1 MRAPLRVRMFLLAL
15 VALAAG
21 VAAWAYV
28 STHELGR
35 TWAGLQHGRPIT
47 WPPAPRHHAGGARP
61 SAVSHLVETAVAL
74 LRPAAAAALLVAT
87 AVLLSRAC
95 NRRRRARAT
104 TRWELRLGR
113 DDLANPYRVQ
123 EALEGIVGAIG
134 NRWYERLWRG
144 CDHFALEVHRLPDL
158 SIRFTV
164 AAPRALA
171 PAIQGPLEDLYPD
184 VELIEV
190 DGRPEW
196 SNAVVRL
203 KKRRQFVLSIQT
215 TRNYEHAFSESLVA
229 LLSAHDHESTVQLV
243 LTPAPAFVHRRAR
256 RLLKHRERS
265 LQVADKR
272 DPGELG
278 IDSVVEAKELK
289 GALELQHRSLLYAD
303 LRVMSR
309 DRTTARRVAG
319 LFSQLRSENA
329 LEPHNVYLRR
339 RLYARR
345 IAAAMANPIPGL
357 RSGVLSTSEL
367 ATLWQLPRARVKHA
381 RLPRA
386 AVRRAVAPPA
396 IERDAR
402 RVLLRDERGAGF
414 DRGSGPQVRTRAHRR
429 PGRRQELGHGPPL
442 RQRRP

>member
-1 MRAPLRVRMFLLAL
+1 MKSGAPGPDFSTGDRSPGRLHRAITQAARGPPPSRTSSKRRLR
-15 VALAAG
+15 
-21 VAAWAYV
+21 
-28 STHELGR
+28 SCGR
-35 TWAGLQHGRPIT
+35 LP
-47 WPPAPRHHAGGARP
+47 
-61 SAVSHLVETAVAL
+61 
-74 LRPAAAAALLVAT
+74 AAALLVAT

-171 PAIQGPLEDLYPD
+171 PAIRGPLEDLYPD

-196 SNAVVRL
+196 SDAVVRL
-203 KKRRQFVLSIQT
+203 KKRGQFVLSIQT

-243 LTPAPAFVHRRAR
+243 LTPAPAFVYHRAR
-256 RLLKHRERS
+256 RLLKQRERS

-303 LRVMSR
+303 LRVMSH

-329 LEPHNVYLRR
+329 LGPHNLYLRR
-339 RLYARR
+339 GLYARR
-345 IAAAMANPIPGL
+345 IAAALPNPIPG
-357 RSGVLSTSEL
+357 S
-367 ATLWQLPRARVKHA
+367 
-381 RLPRA
+381 
-386 AVRRAVAPPA
+386 
-396 IERDAR
+396 
-402 RVLLRDERGAGF
+402 RDEESSPHRSWPPS
-414 DRGSGPQVRTRAHRR
+414 GSSLARA
-429 PGRRQELGHGPPL
+429 
-442 RQRRP
+442 